1 MSVDLREQA
10 NLILWPENHFLFV
23 AATGPF
29 AQTAPRAW
37 RQARRRI
44 EHYRNDPRTTP
55 EAELITEILAP
66 VS

>member
-1 MSVDLREQA
+1 MSVDLRELA
-10 NLILWPENHFLFV
+10 DPIRWPETHFLFV
-23 AATGPF
+23 EETGPF

-37 RQARRRI
+37 RQAKRRI

>member
-1 MSVDLREQA
+1 MSIHLQEQA
-10 NLILWPENHFLFV
+10 DPIVWPETHYLFV
-23 AATGPF
+23 EAVGPF